1 MINEMV
7 AYIFRICNF
16 SLSNTKSDKYSGFAF
31 RISGSAIEDPKE
43 DPENYDYRS
52 YEDSYENDVDR
63 KERKIDPQKPS
74 ENRLYS

>member
-1 MINEMV
+1 MV
-7 AYIFRICNF
+7 AYIFKISNF

-52 YEDSYENDVDR
+52 YEDSYENEVDH
-63 KERKIDPQKPS
+63 KERKISLQKPS
-74 ENRLYS
+74 ENQLYS